1 MNTHK
6 TIMVLGM
13 FLFISIS
20 FFGQQKER
28 VDLSNKF
35 KNQKINAVN
44 RTLSLYDDHKDALE
58 MNAEDADGLG
68 ILEDIEFSKGTIEV
82 ELLGENNP
90 GKSFIGIAFNIQNE
104 ETYEVIYFRP
114 FNFVADEQIRK
125 DHMVQY
131 VFHPEFTWR
140 KLREERTGE
149 FENEIS
155 EPPNPDAWFK
165 ARIKITN
172 KKVEVYVDEIAEP
185 VLSVDR
191 LTSIRSNKIG
201 VWAGFGSS
209 GRYKNLVLQAK

>member
-6 TIMVLGM
+6 TILVLGM
-13 FLFISIS
+13 FLFISNS
-20 FFGQQKER
+20 FFGQQI
-28 VDLSNKF
+28 DLSNKF
-35 KNQKINAVN
+35 KNKKIKAVN
-44 RTLSLYDDHKDALE
+44 RTLSLYGDHKDAVE
-58 MNAEDADGLG
+58 MNAQDADGLG
-68 ILEDIEFSKGTIEV
+68 ILDDIEFSKGTIEV

-90 GKSFIGIAFNIQNE
+90 GKSFIGIAFNIQND

-131 VFHPEFTWR
+131 IFHPEFTWR

-155 EPPNPDAWFK
+155 VPPNPDAWFK
-165 ARIKITN
+165 ASIKITD
-172 KKVEVYVDEIAEP
+172 KRVEVYVDEIAEP

-191 LTSIRSNKIG
+191 LTSIKSNKIG
-201 VWAGFGSS
+201 IWTGFGSS
-209 GRYKNLVLQAK
+209 GRYKNLVLRTE